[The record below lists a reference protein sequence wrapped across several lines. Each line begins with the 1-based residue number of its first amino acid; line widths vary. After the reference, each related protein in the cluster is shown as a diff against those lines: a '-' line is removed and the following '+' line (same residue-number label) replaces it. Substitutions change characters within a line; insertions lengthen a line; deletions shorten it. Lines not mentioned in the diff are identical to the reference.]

1 MCNLQVFKHNILV
14 QKMTNVYSTLKC
26 VQQNTNVA
34 QQDEVCSNVIAE
46 NNKFL
51 RTLIKDYLFDCIG
64 ITSMH
69 VYWEFSLTVGLL
81 SQCKSHI

>member
-34 QQDEVCSNVIAE
+34 QQDEIFKNIDQR
-46 NNKFL
+46 L
-51 RTLIKDYLFDCIG
+51 LIRLHRHYV
-64 ITSMH
+64 H
-69 VYWEFSLTVGLL
+69 ARLL
-81 SQCKSHI
+81 GV